1 MVLRKVLAAALVAGG
16 AAGAQANEPVV
27 FDPATGRLS
36 MGVLQLDAGVRYR
49 DVVIQLLHPGQLQ
62 VNDPSVGPGIQF
74 MTTGNVLRLPQVVIA
89 GVTYPRVSLTKPGLV
104 LLSVGEL
111 VVDSNAGGAYQLD
124 IQVLAAGVSIPPIT
138 VSQVPKPANQAQ
150 FCSDPSLRETIV
162 QNTGGLTGS
171 WQMTGCSFDGTS
183 GRIDM
188 VLNAGFL
195 TLPYSATYS
204 YR

>member
-1 MVLRKVLAAALVAGG
+1 M
-16 AAGAQANEPVV
+16 
-27 FDPATGRLS
+27 
-36 MGVLQLDAGVRYR
+36 
-49 DVVIQLLHPGQLQ
+49 
-62 VNDPSVGPGIQF
+62 NDPSVGPGIQF

-89 GVTYPRVSLTKPGLV
+89 GVTYPRVSLTNPGLV

-195 TLPYSATYS
+195 TLPYSATYT